1 MNDNAKATVELMNY
15 LILNHIPLV
24 ILRFIGANHVHRR
37 SQTPLKTLH

>member
-24 ILRFIGANHVHRR
+24 ILRFIGANHTLR
-37 SQTPLKTLH
+37 SYQ